1 MSPNIQINN
10 FFKGKSLND
19 VLVLAIFFFNQ
30 KFFLPHAQESALGL
44 LNLIMKQ
51 ILRKWQKNIS
61 SILFNTHILIAICT
75 TSFSVLNAEVVMHLI
90 LMMLNLM
97 SDIDMIISGA
107 PFKFL

>member
-19 VLVLAIFFFNQ
+19 VLVWAIFSFDQ
-30 KFFLPHAQESALGL
+30 KFFLLHARESALGL

-51 ILRKWQKNIS
+51 IFRKWQKHIS

-75 TSFSVLNAEVVMHLI
+75 TSLSVLNAEVVMHLI

-97 SDIDMIISGA
+97 SDIDMIILGA